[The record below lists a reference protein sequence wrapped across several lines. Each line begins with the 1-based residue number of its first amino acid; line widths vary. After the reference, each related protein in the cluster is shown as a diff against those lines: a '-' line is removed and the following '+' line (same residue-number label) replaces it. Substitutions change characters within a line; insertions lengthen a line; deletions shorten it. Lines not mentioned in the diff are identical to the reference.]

1 MAKLNWLLLGAFLLE
16 CATATSLSAATLF
29 RGNSYTFAGNSFS
42 STTETQ
48 PLNAVRA
55 QRAFFAAS
63 PGARTIT
70 FDSLTVGQ
78 TFGATASALNS
89 DVSLAVTGTG
99 TAAGRSTIVRN
110 TTSAAASQQTQAG
123 FNVTGGINGGPQAVS
138 GTTLGTNAYSDV
150 SGSTRNYLFSNLVTG
165 SGSYTQTLT
174 FTFSRPV
181 SSFGFFV
188 TGLGNLSTVFNS
200 TFNGFAGAAQQF
212 SYVLSRSGTT
222 RGGYEFIGVTNALPL
237 TRVELT
243 FGAASIDNIWI
254 DDISYS
260 VVPEPEFGW
269 ALLALA
275 VPVGLAWGVRNRRL
289 ADRA

>member
-1 MAKLNWLLLGAFLLE
+1 
-16 CATATSLSAATLF
+16 
-29 RGNSYTFAGNSFS
+29 
-42 STTETQ
+42 
-48 PLNAVRA
+48 LNAVRA

-243 FGAASIDNIWI
+243 FGGASIDNVGI